1 MDARADELAISSG
14 VGRPGGIIKRA
25 AVDIKT
31 RASATGIAPHSQ
43 RCGVWHRRVWYR
55 PAAANFR
62 APPTPLLLHWAGR
75 VLMPRRPR
83 SGRLLAIDLVVLDH
97 ADRRHVI
104 DLLQRKRAS
113 AVQRDDLSLRM
124 HDRAAHD
131 GHTCLQPAWHD
142 VLDARIGV
150 AAQQASAGS
159 EPFVRRNESARHA
172 RPDLRVCARPK
183 CRSARATC
191 TECGGG
197 QLAFPEQPPAFRP
210 AHGPKRQGY
219 GCRVRHVSAS
229 GVTEESAMQWCV
241 HVRVRAEGREG
252 RSISGVAGKPTTTT
266 ASFRSRQRRE
276 NAGILAGLYSM
287 IGIMGESSSPSTCT
301 ARRATKPASFE
312 LRAERTRQTC
322 ASDALRWTDQHRALR
337 VTTSC

>member
-14 VGRPGGIIKRA
+14 VGRPGGIVKRA

-43 RCGVWHRRVWYR
+43 RCVRHRRVWYR
-55 PAAANFR
+55 PAGANFR
-62 APPTPLLLHWAGR
+62 ARPTPLLLHWAGR
-75 VLMPRRPR
+75 VLMLRRPR

-191 TECGGG
+191 TECGGR
-197 QLAFPEQPPAFRP
+197 QLAFPERTAGRPFGQRVGRNGKATAVECGTCRPPAWRRNRRCSG
-210 AHGPKRQGY
+210 ACMSAYVQMGGRAARSAESQGSRRRRRRAFAR
-219 GCRVRHVSAS
+219 GRGARTRAS
-229 GVTEESAMQWCV
+229 WPG
-241 HVRVRAEGREG
+241 
-252 RSISGVAGKPTTTT
+252 
-266 ASFRSRQRRE
+266 
-276 NAGILAGLYSM
+276 
-287 IGIMGESSSPSTCT
+287 CT
-301 ARRATKPASFE
+301 A
-312 LRAERTRQTC
+312 
-322 ASDALRWTDQHRALR
+322 
-337 VTTSC
+337 